1 MKKHKFLFAVLLL
14 AMASFCRPSPAQT
27 TECGTDSGC
36 FAHYTKITKTSPIGN
51 ICTNGED
58 TYSIHSDVRTGEF
71 QLFSITVEG
80 AAFSIDGQQYLPGQ
94 WVDFVGATVSKNK
107 LAKSSW
113 Q

>member
-1 MKKHKFLFAVLLL
+1 MIL

-36 FAHYTKITKTSPIGN
+36 YAHYTKITKTSPTGN
-51 ICTNGED
+51 TCTNEPD
-58 TYSIHSDVRTGEF
+58 TYVIKADVLTGEF
-71 QLFSITVEG
+71 PPFSITVEG